1 MLDILLSSLLNLA
14 VIIPQNS
21 GIINSGFEATF
32 ITKPIINPLSPV
44 LQDQHPSNKPNDPIV
59 PPN

>member
-1 MLDILLSSLLNLA
+1 MLDIFLSSLLNLA

-21 GIINSGFEATF
+21 GMVDCGFEATF
-32 ITKPIINPLSPV
+32 ITKQIINPLPPV
-44 LQDQHPSNKPNDPIV
+44 LKDQHHQARSNDPIV